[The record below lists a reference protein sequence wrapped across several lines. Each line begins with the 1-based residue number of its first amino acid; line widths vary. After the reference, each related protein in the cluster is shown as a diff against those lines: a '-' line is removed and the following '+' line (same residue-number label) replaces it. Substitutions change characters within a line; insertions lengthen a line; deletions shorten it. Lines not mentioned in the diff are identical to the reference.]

1 MAKPIVFGTVTG
13 AIFLTGVGAILFG
26 CAGRSNLPMF
36 WAYLGV
42 YLVSM
47 VVGMFIVDP
56 TLIQERMRPGPGG
69 QDFATLIV
77 LTPLM
82 LAQCVIAAID
92 VGRYHWSD
100 SVPVALQIMALIAM
114 AGAMAVLLWA
124 ESVNRFFSSVIR
136 IQTERGHHVI
146 TTGPYRY
153 LRHPGYAASPFLLI
167 GGGLVLGS
175 WLAALIGVVMCL
187 PIFRRTAREDRILQE
202 QLEGYA
208 AYARTVRYRLFPG
221 VW

>member
-1 MAKPIVFGTVTG
+1 M
-13 AIFLTGVGAILFG
+13 
-26 CAGRSNLPMF
+26 
-36 WAYLGV
+36 
-42 YLVSM
+42 
-47 VVGMFIVDP
+47 
-56 TLIQERMRPGPGG
+56 
-69 QDFATLIV
+69 IV

-82 LAQCVIAAID
+82 LAQCMVAALD

-100 SVPVALQIMALIAM
+100 SVPMAVQITALIAM
-114 AGAMAVLLWA
+114 AGAFAVLLWA

-136 IQTERGHHVI
+136 IQTECGHRVI
-146 TTGPYRY
+146 TSGPYRC

-187 PIFRRTAREDRILQE
+187 PILRRTARGPDPHR
-202 QLEGYA
+202 QLDGYA
-208 AYARTVRYRLFPG
+208 EYAQKVRYRLLPG

>member
-1 MAKPIVFGTVTG
+1 MR
-13 AIFLTGVGAILFG
+13 
-26 CAGRSNLPMF
+26 GRSNLPMF

-100 SVPVALQIMALIAM
+100 SVPVVHANH
-114 AGAMAVLLWA
+114 GTHCDGRHMAVLLWA

-187 PIFRRTAREDRILQE
+187 PIFRRTARRPDPPGTARGLRRIRPD
-202 QLEGYA
+202 GA
-208 AYARTVRYRLFPG
+208 VPSVPG
-221 VW
+221 SLVNER